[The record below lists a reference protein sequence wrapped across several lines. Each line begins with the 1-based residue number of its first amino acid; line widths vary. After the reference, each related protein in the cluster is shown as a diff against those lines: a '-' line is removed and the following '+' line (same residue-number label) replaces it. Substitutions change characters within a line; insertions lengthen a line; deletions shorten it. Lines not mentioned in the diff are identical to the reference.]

1 MLPGYPLFL
10 KDDQVFCMV
19 GFLRKTCFY
28 GLLIVSGWVC
38 LGGQAASAANELAST
53 PLSSGTTISP
63 TSSAMPAVT
72 LSTEPFVSP
81 LSKGKFKI
89 VSGFG
94 KRLVPGDE
102 TKKMEIHEG
111 IDIAV
116 TPGALV
122 RAARS
127 GKVLFAG
134 FSKMY
139 ASRADKTDQNHL
151 VIVRHADGMSSR
163 YVHLD
168 SLRIRPMQEVASG
181 QVLGTA
187 SASDEWTEPVL
198 HFEIR
203 EANGKPVDPKPLLL
217 PELKL

>member
-1 MLPGYPLFL
+1 M
-10 KDDQVFCMV
+10 
-19 GFLRKTCFY
+19 RKTLLFSSLTL
-28 GLLIVSGWVC
+28 GLAGLGIRCACAADELPYATPVSSAA
-38 LGGQAASAANELAST
+38 AASPVAL
-53 PLSSGTTISP
+53 SP
-63 TSSAMPAVT
+63 TSSAMPVVA

-81 LSKGKFKI
+81 LGKGKFKI

-94 KRLVPGDE
+94 KRPVPTDA
-102 TKKMEIHEG
+102 TKTENHEG

-116 TPGALV
+116 LAGAPI

-127 GKVLFAG
+127 GKILFAG
-134 FSKMY
+134 FSKAY
-139 ASRADKTDQNHL
+139 ASRIDKTDQNRL

-168 SLRIRPMQEVASG
+168 SLRVRPMQEVTAG

-187 SASDEWTEPVL
+187 AESDEWTESVL

-203 EANGKPVDPKPLLL
+203 EVNGTPVNPRPLLTVVK
-217 PELKL
+217 P

>member
-1 MLPGYPLFL
+1 MSLSVRPAWTA
-10 KDDQVFCMV
+10 DQPYATPSSSV
-19 GFLRKTCFY
+19 T
-28 GLLIVSGWVC
+28 VS
-38 LGGQAASAANELAST
+38 S
-53 PLSSGTTISP
+53 PSS

-81 LSKGKFKI
+81 LGRGKMKI

-94 KRLVPGDE
+94 KRPVPGDA
-102 TKKMEIHEG
+102 TKTEMHEG

-122 RAARS
+122 RASRP

-134 FSKMY
+134 FSKAY

-168 SLRIRPMQEVASG
+168 SLRVRPMQEVASG

-187 SASDEWTEPVL
+187 SESDEWTAPVL

-203 EANGKPVDPKPLLL
+203 EANGKPIDPKPLLVMG
-217 PELKL
+217 PKP